1 MKIGYRP
8 DCSGKRRSKGGR
20 QIMGSEKK
28 YCSICA
34 WRANCQKRFSVVT
47 DASGCVRCPDYSRD
61 LSIKDKDIDAAEAA
75 CRDK

>member
-1 MKIGYRP
+1 
-8 DCSGKRRSKGGR
+8 
-20 QIMGSEKK
+20 MGSEKK

-75 CRDK
+75 CREK